1 MPKRVLQ
8 GVVTSNACDK
18 TVTVKV
24 QRRVRHPLYK
34 KFITRSKKYA
44 AHDALN
50 QCQVGEEVWIREC
63 PPISKRKCW
72 KVLQNPS

>member
-24 QRRVRHPLYK
+24 QRRLRHPLYK

-44 AHDALN
+44 AHDPLN
-50 QCQVGEEVWIREC
+50 ECQVGEEVWIREC
-63 PPISKRKCW
+63 APLSKRKCW
-72 KVLQNPS
+72 EVFREPA